1 MSCQLDRVNKTLE
14 GNRPM
19 SSKRRVVLEEVQ
31 SILQTREDA
40 IQWVEG
46 LDPTMQ
52 QAVALQASADATRA
66 NHLLGYPIMKGTE
79 LEQFKRIFNV
89 SDKQLS
95 DSFGAA
101 MDPALSYLQGSQG
114 LMTGREI
121 AEIFNK
127 VDSIKAAGGAA
138 AFLKYYDKTMTY
150 LKAWQLSTPGF
161 HSRNS
166 MGAAFNNY
174 LAGVEFGSVTTF
186 RKAFKQF
193 KAGTLGE
200 QESIWMKNL
209 LENSSAGQYSHAELG
224 VGAEGSKWNPLS
236 PNFKYLEQN
245 AKLGGK
251 IEFNFRG
258 GLYWDRMIKGH
269 SAQQA
274 LDDVVRFHF
283 DYADLSHFEAKGI
296 KRVVPFYVW
305 TRHNFPLQLRMVMEN
320 PGKYRYYQQFAQTT
334 EGGKDPMKPVPDYL
348 TNGMFGLPLPM
359 HVGKEGSQVFGTLD
373 LPFTRTM
380 AAPMPSVANVDPKN
394 PLSYLTAFDPIA
406 SQVTPMIKAPAE
418 LALNRQFFSGVPLS
432 DTSKTQGSVV
442 SKALGGISKHTGKNR
457 MDYAMEQAFP
467 LLAQARRVGAP
478 FLGEDKF
485 KDRQMTSWASFLG
498 VPVRA
503 NTPLEQR
510 NEMMRIGRLKE
521 AELENMAARSQ
532 VRAKKDRISKTRAA
546 RKRLRD

>member
-1 MSCQLDRVNKTLE
+1 MSCQLDAVNRSLDSKL
-14 GNRPM
+14 PM
-19 SSKRRVVLEEVQ
+19 SKNRRARLMASQE
-31 SILQTREDA
+31 ILQTREDA

-52 QAVALQASADATRA
+52 QAVALQASKDAA
-66 NHLLGYPIMKGTE
+66 EASHLLGTPIARGTE
-79 LEQFKRIFNV
+79 HEQFLKI
-89 SDKQLS
+89 SGMTPKQLS
-95 DSFGAA
+95 DSFGGTL
-101 MDPALSYLQGSQG
+101 DPALAYLQKSKG
-114 LMTGREI
+114 LITTREI
-121 AEIFNK
+121 ADVFNK
-127 VDSIKAAGGAA
+127 VDGIKADSASG
-138 AFLKYYDKTMTY
+138 FLKYYDKTMTY

-161 HSRNS
+161 HARNS

-174 LAGVEFGSVTTF
+174 LAGVEFGSVTAF
-186 RKAFKQF
+186 RKALKQF

-200 QESIWMKNL
+200 QESVWMKNL
-209 LENSSAGQYSHAELG
+209 LERSSAGQYSHAELG
-224 VGAEGSKWNPLS
+224 VGASGSKWNPLS

-245 AKLGGK
+245 AKVGGK
-251 IEFNFRG
+251 IEFNYRG
-258 GLYWDRMIKGH
+258 ALFWDRMIKGQ
-269 SAQQA
+269 SVQTA
-274 LDDVVRFHF
+274 LDDVVKFHF
-283 DYADLSHFEAKGI
+283 DYADLSHFEAQGI

-305 TRHNFPLQLRMVMEN
+305 TRHNFPLQLRMIVEN

-334 EGGKDPMKPVPDYL
+334 EGGKDPMKAVPNYL

-380 AAPMPSVANVDPKN
+380 AGAMPSVDNIDPKK

-406 SQVTPMIKAPAE
+406 AQVTPMIKAPTE

-510 NEMMRIGRLKE
+510 NEMMRIGKLKE
-521 AELENMAARSQ
+521 AELENMVARSE

-546 RKRLRD
+546 RKRLR